1 MGEECKVPYWRYDEA
16 YKAIHSALSQIAAP
30 PSGKRVTKIA
40 FMWNPDGALSTLK
53 TYEGEELLFTL
64 AFSWNEDGLLA
75 EVART

>member
-30 PSGKRVTKIA
+30 SSGKRVTKIA
-40 FMWNPDGALSTLK
+40 FTWNPDGTLSTLK